1 MSWLRF
7 AALLIFLHAVPAAA
21 LEPFVIRD
29 IRIEGIQRTE
39 AGTVFSYLPV
49 KVGDTLTDERA
60 AQAIRALFA
69 TGFFRD
75 VSLERDG
82 DVLVVIVLERPSVA
96 QIDFTGMRE
105 FNKDQL
111 VTGMRQIGL
120 AEGRIFDRGL
130 LEKAEQELK
139 RQYLGR
145 GYYAVSVSTT
155 VTPLERNR
163 VALNFTVD
171 EGQVAKIRQINI
183 IGAQAFRESDLA
195 KLFVLRTPGLMT
207 WFSKQ
212 DQYSRP
218 KLAADLETLRSY
230 YLDRGYIEFTID
242 STQVSITPDKQ
253 DIYITVNITEGA
265 RFTVSDIRV
274 AGEKLIP
281 EEEIRKLIQLKTG
294 EVFSRTRLTESTK
307 LISDR
312 LGNDGYAF
320 ANVNAVPEVERAKQQ
335 VAFTFFVDPGR
346 RVYVRRIN
354 VSGNT
359 KSRDEVV
366 RREMRQLEGAWY
378 SGEMLQ
384 LSKQRIDKLGYFTE
398 VNVETPAVQ
407 GATDQVDVN
416 VAVVEKP
423 TGALLL
429 GAGFGSGEGLLL
441 SGSISQNNIFGSGR
455 HVTAQLNTSKVNTA
469 YVLSYTDPYWTVDGV
484 SGGFDIYYKKLD
496 ANANNLL
503 GNYRTETAG
512 GQLRLG
518 VPISEFN
525 TIQYGLGAENTTIF
539 TYDNSPLLYKDY
551 VATFG
556 SENTNVFVTAGLL
569 RDARDSLI
577 YPTKGSLH
585 KFGAEVGTPL
595 GTLEYYKLSYQYQ
608 RYFPLTRYV
617 AFMLNGEVGYGDGYG
632 STPTLPFFKNYF
644 AGGVSSVRGF
654 KTYTIGPKDSDGN
667 PRGGSKKL
675 VGNAELLFP
684 FPGMEND
691 KSVRVSAFVDSG
703 NVDDTYKTEFWRYS
717 VGIAVLWVSPFGP
730 LKISLAK
737 ALSAAPLDKRQAFQF
752 TFGGAF

>member
-7 AALLIFLHAVPAAA
+7 AALLMLLHAVPASA
-21 LEPFVIRD
+21 LEPFVIKD

-49 KVGDTLTDERA
+49 KVGDTMTDERA

-120 AEGRIFDRGL
+120 AEGRIFDRGM

-145 GYYAVSVSTT
+145 GYYAVNVSTT

-163 VALNFTVD
+163 VALNFNVE

-183 IGAQAFRESDLA
+183 IGAQAFAESDLV

-218 KLAADLETLRSY
+218 KLAADLETLRSW

-265 RFTVSDIRV
+265 RYTVSDIRV
-274 AGEKLIP
+274 AGEKLVP
-281 EEEIRKLIQLKTG
+281 EEEVRKLIQLKPG
-294 EVFSRTRLTESTK
+294 ETFSRSRLTESTK

-320 ANVNAVPEVERAKQQ
+320 ANVNAVPEVDRAKQQ

-346 RVYVRRIN
+346 RVYVRRVN

-359 KSRDEVV
+359 RSRDEVI

-378 SGEMLQ
+378 SGDKLQ
-384 LSKQRIDKLGYFTE
+384 LSKQRIDKLGYFSE
-398 VNVETPAVQ
+398 VNIETPAVQ
-407 GATDQVDVN
+407 GTTDQVDVN
-416 VAVVEKP
+416 VSVTEKP

-441 SGSISQNNIFGSGR
+441 SGSVSQNNIFGSGR
-455 HVTAQLNTSKVNTA
+455 HLTAQVNTSKVNTA

-484 SGGFDIYYKKLD
+484 SGGFDLYYKKLD

-503 GNYRTETAG
+503 GNYMTDTAG

-525 TIQYGLGAENTTIF
+525 TVQYGLGAENTKITTF
-539 TYDNSPLLYKDY
+539 DTSPLLYKDY
-551 VATFG
+551 VSTFG
-556 SENTNVFVTAGLL
+556 SENTNVFVSAGWL
-569 RDARDSLI
+569 RDQRDSLI

-585 KFGAEVGTPL
+585 KFGVEVGTPL
-595 GTLEYYKLSYQYQ
+595 GTLEYYKVSYQYQ
-608 RYFPLTRYV
+608 RYFPLTRTT
-617 AFMLNGEVGYGDGYG
+617 AFMLNGELGYGDGY
-632 STPTLPFFKNYF
+632 SNTSVLPFFKNYV
-644 AGGVSSVRGF
+644 AGGVTSVRGF

-667 PRGGSKKL
+667 PRGGSRKI
-675 VGNAELLFP
+675 VGNAEFLMP

-691 KSVRVSAFVDSG
+691 KSVRVSAFVDTG
-703 NVDDTYKTEFWRYS
+703 MVDDTYNYDAVRFS
-717 VGIAVLWVSPFGP
+717 FGFAVLWVSPFGP
-730 LKISLAK
+730 LKISVAK
-737 ALSAAPLDKRQAFQF
+737 AMHAQPLDKKQAFQF